1 MKFIGNNARLPTRA
15 QYEFPEIWKFIRP
28 ILVIWA
34 AAVWLLLIAIPG
46 IQQVHDLHTA
56 LINIPY
62 IVIGAALLGGIYT
75 AHTVP
80 ADGHLMGFLLVL
92 LLLAGWM

>member
-1 MKFIGNNARLPTRA
+1 MKFIGNDARITDQA
-15 QYEFPEIWKFIRP
+15 QYDFQEIWKFVRP

-80 ADGHLMGFLLVL
+80 ADGHMIGFLGVL